1 MLQMRDHG
9 VEDYTALLDMDATDV
24 GVMTE
29 DDRACLDELG
39 EYLVTTESWRRFAV
53 WLLHKYFE
61 PADGQIFVERA
72 ASENQT
78 IETTLVARSVLS
90 PQGVRASGWR
100 WRLGEGETQPEVMQE
115 CSAGC
120 VAVGESQDLRHRHAG
135 TDNDDN
141 PIDPG
146 PFTNRFSADSADW
159 GTAWGSGR
167 LTERT

>member
-9 VEDYTALLDMDATDV
+9 VEDYTALLDMEATDV

-29 DDRACLDELG
+29 YDRAFLDELVD
-39 EYLVTTESWRRFAV
+39 YLVTTESWRQFAV
-53 WLLHKYFE
+53 WLLHKHFE

-90 PQGVRASGWR
+90 PQGVSASGWR
-100 WRLGEGETQPEVMQE
+100 WRLVEGETHPEVMQE

-120 VAVGESQDLRHRHAG
+120 VAVGESHDLRHRHAG

-146 PFTNRFSADSADW
+146 PFTNRVSADSTD
-159 GTAWGSGR
+159 
-167 LTERT
+167 

>member
-1 MLQMRDHG
+1 MAGIADRLRAHGKIDRFGVKVIRNPLGLSERDLL
-9 VEDYTALLDMDATDV
+9 VEPCDTANRTLRRDV
-24 GVMTE
+24 IAR
-29 DDRACLDELG
+29 D
-39 EYLVTTESWRRFAV
+39 
-53 WLLHKYFE
+53 
-61 PADGQIFVERA
+61 A
-72 ASENQT
+72 ASADLT
-78 IETTLVARSVLS
+78 FIETR
-90 PQGVRASGWR
+90 WR

-135 TDNDDN
+135 ADNDDN